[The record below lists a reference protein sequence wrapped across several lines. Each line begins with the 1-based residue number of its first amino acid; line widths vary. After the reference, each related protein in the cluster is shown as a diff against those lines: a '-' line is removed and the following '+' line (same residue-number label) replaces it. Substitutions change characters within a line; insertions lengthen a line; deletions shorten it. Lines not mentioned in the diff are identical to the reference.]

1 MANPEALLP
10 FAWKNRQTN
19 KQTNP
24 PTNQPTNKPTN
35 KHTTQSPFLCETVK
49 YFVQVMVNLVSY
61 VIQTW
66 AFLNDKKKD
75 SLNHHKKYL
84 TSGATSSSVKSE
96 LKNHHKDILLKPFC
110 CKNRIGTVTV
120 PQFIFRTP
128 QHIGPPF
135 FVPPMMYMS
144 WIRSFTLIFSGFLKP
159 ASIHYVPF
167 AALVFSCKNY

>member
-61 VIQTW
+61 VI
-66 AFLNDKKKD
+66 
-75 SLNHHKKYL
+75 
-84 TSGATSSSVKSE
+84 
-96 LKNHHKDILLKPFC
+96 
-110 CKNRIGTVTV
+110 
-120 PQFIFRTP
+120 
-128 QHIGPPF
+128 
-135 FVPPMMYMS
+135 
-144 WIRSFTLIFSGFLKP
+144 
-159 ASIHYVPF
+159 
-167 AALVFSCKNY
+167 